1 MENRAGAGAMLTDHQ
16 PCIPGGGTPSTT
28 DDWFM
33 ASSHDSGIAHWD
45 HEPRRDSPP
54 RHGGT
59 ESKTVCLIPLCL
71 SVSVVETGFMERR
84 TAPKK
89 TGQWLRAAV
98 VAVLALKAGIVLAAE
113 PKTAPT
119 GPKPKI
125 AIFSG
130 PTATIQNS
138 YALITSNKARR
149 ERGLPLLTGADGKPL
164 PLDRLYPQRLAA
176 PATVYVE
183 AFSAHPL
190 EADVAELYGPPDGYL
205 DGAGAFRTNRV
216 ATTDRPVYAI
226 QLKPEDGLYPMP
238 YMAVQKDGKPWDD
251 AAAFK
256 GAPFEQ
262 SRQTFYPDAS
272 RIVEEIERNGG
283 KILGLADFDFYRA
296 APSGGYTKGLP
307 AAKRTDHGTG
317 DIAPEKRGEDFFR
330 YGEHRADAPRGRL
343 ALATMMIQ
351 KAMASG
357 EYAGGVWL
365 EGSPNVEETTYW
377 LSLLIDTPL
386 PIVCHSAQRARGYI
400 SADGDGNIVH
410 GVQYIL
416 SKKWADDQGR
426 NRLGG
431 VLIVDQV
438 VFSGREAQKGDARP
452 GGYLATGGFGGI
464 VGAVGYETVVTFI
477 PNRKHTYLSDVRVTA
492 LPASVSGVKRDG
504 TVIRTVDVTVKGPEG
519 GLKPEAMPFVGIVKA
534 SRWRDTD
541 PFASGETEVDVM
553 ARIEENLK
561 SEPLAGF
568 VQEGVTGGGLTAPV
582 EDSLKRAALT
592 GFPVVK
598 VNRGNPQGFMR
609 RNEED
614 LIIEGNNLTATK
626 ARLLLMASMLKLG
639 ALPPASDPSKPTSDE
654 LTAIRAKVKAYQQ
667 IFDTH

>member
-1 MENRAGAGAMLTDHQ
+1 M
-16 PCIPGGGTPSTT
+16 
-28 DDWFM
+28 
-33 ASSHDSGIAHWD
+33 
-45 HEPRRDSPP
+45 
-54 RHGGT
+54 
-59 ESKTVCLIPLCL
+59 
-71 SVSVVETGFMERR
+71 
-84 TAPKK
+84 
-89 TGQWLRAAV
+89 TGQWLRAAA
-98 VAVLALKAGIVLAAE
+98 VAALSFSASVAGAAE
-113 PKTAPT
+113 SKTVAS

-149 ERGLPLLTGADGKPL
+149 ERGLELLKGADGKPL

-205 DGAGAFRTNRV
+205 DASGAFRTNWV
-216 ATTDRPVYAI
+216 AATDRPVYAI
-226 QLKPEDGLYPMP
+226 QLKPEDGLYPLP
-238 YMAVQKDGKPWDD
+238 YMAVQKDGKPWDE
-251 AAAFK
+251 AGAFK

-317 DIAPEKRGEDFFR
+317 DIPPEKRGTDFFR

-377 LSLLIDTPL
+377 LHLLIDTTHPL
-386 PIVCHSAQRARGYI
+386 VCHSAQRARGYI
-400 SADGDGNIVH
+400 SADGDGNIVN

-416 SKKWADDQGR
+416 SKKWADDAGR

-438 VFSGREAQKGDARP
+438 VFSGREVQKGDARP
-452 GGYLATGGFGGI
+452 GGYVASGGFGGI
-464 VGAVGYETVVTFI
+464 LGAVGYDTVVTFI

-492 LPASVSGVKRDG
+492 LPAKVTGVKREGEGIQTVEVLVKEPDG
-504 TVIRTVDVTVKGPEG
+504 TLR
-519 GLKPEAMPFVGIVKA
+519 PEAMPFVGIVKA

-553 ARIEENLK
+553 ARVEANLK
-561 SEPLAGF
+561 EEPLAGF

-582 EDSLKRAALT
+582 EDALRRAALT

-614 LIIEGNNLTATK
+614 LVIEGNNLTATK
-626 ARLLLMASMLKLG
+626 ARLLLMASLLKLG
-639 ALPPASDPSKPTSDE
+639 ALPPAKDPAKPTPDE
-654 LTAIRAKVKAYQQ
+654 LSAIRAKVKVYQE